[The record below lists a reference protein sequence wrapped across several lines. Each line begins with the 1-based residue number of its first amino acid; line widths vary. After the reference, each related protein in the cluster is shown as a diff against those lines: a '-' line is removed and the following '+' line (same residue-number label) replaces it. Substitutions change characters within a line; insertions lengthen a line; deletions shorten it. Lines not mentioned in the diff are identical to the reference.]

1 MTEAEWLASNDVSA
15 MYVFLRDTTTLF
27 RTRWAGYRAVP
38 RFAFSERKS
47 RLFAVA
53 CCRRILHLMP
63 TDEARDCVQAA
74 ELYADGLITKD
85 QLNGAV
91 DASMRSC
98 EQDWRRRR
106 AARVPSSRHTFERGA
121 LDALDRVHRGE
132 SVRAGVARAVAETWA
147 FAAMFAAHEEYTAE
161 KLHSLQASEAARQA
175 DLLRDMV
182 GNPFRPSALD
192 SVWLAWND
200 RCVERLARAA
210 YEERAYQRLP
220 ILHDAL
226 LDAGCDDERL
236 LAHCRT
242 AEGHVRGCWVLDLLL
257 GKE

>member
-1 MTEAEWLASNDVSA
+1 MTEAEWLASNDVAA

-27 RTRWAGYRAVP
+27 RTRWHGPVAVP

-63 TDEARDCVQAA
+63 TDEARDCVLAA
-74 ELYADGLITKD
+74 ELFADGRITAD
-85 QLNGAV
+85 QLSGAV
-91 DASMRSC
+91 DLSMRSC

-106 AARVPSSRHTFERGA
+106 TARVPFSRHAYERDV
-121 LDALDRVHRGE
+121 LDALGRVHRQE
-132 SVRAGVARAVAETWA
+132 SARIGVIRASAEAWAHAALSEAR
-147 FAAMFAAHEEYTAE
+147 EEHTADRF
-161 KLHSLQASEAARQA
+161 HSLQQSEHARQA
-175 DLLRDMV
+175 GQLRDVV
-182 GNPFRPSALD
+182 GNPFRQSAID
-192 SVWLAWND
+192 PAWLAWND
-200 RCVERLARAA
+200 RCVERLARLV
-210 YEERAYQRLP
+210 YEERAYGRLP

-236 LAHCRT
+236 LAHCRA

-257 GKE
+257 GQE